1 MDDLISRQ
9 AAIDEIEERKFAN
22 RTVIP
27 VVSELNRLEGY
38 VLRLPSAQ
46 PEPSMEQC
54 ACCVLCKPERKKG
67 KWIPICGNKA
77 CICSECN
84 EEYDH
89 TYEFIENWNFCP
101 NCGADMRGE
110 ADEVRAT

>member
-27 VVSELNRLEGY
+27 VVSELNRLERY

-46 PEPSMEQC
+46 LELIRCKDCKYYHPNYCAAWIRFDTIKTKPDDYCSRAERREDEQ
-54 ACCVLCKPERKKG
+54 
-67 KWIPICGNKA
+67 I
-77 CICSECN
+77 
-84 EEYDH
+84 D
-89 TYEFIENWNFCP
+89 
-101 NCGADMRGE
+101 
-110 ADEVRAT
+110 